1 MMMPANYSAI
11 AENEMTYVVGGGLI
25 DAIGAVTAP
34 VWGAANVKT
43 FNTNLLTIVGNSYV
57 TKVVNGTLGT
67 IFGGH
72 YLEDETMAV
81 TDKDGKTE
89 LKRTTVFGK
98 DKGLWNSMDTFSGS
112 INGFNKFLQGVGAL
126 AAVYQLGT
134 STAKAAVAE
143 SNPIGVD
150 GALSF

>member
-11 AENEMTYVVGGGLI
+11 AENEMTYVVGGGLLE
-25 DAIGAVTAP
+25 AIGSVTAP

-43 FNTNLLTIVGNSYV
+43 FNTNLITIIGNSYV

-67 IFGGH
+67 IFGGS
-72 YLEDETMAV
+72 YLV
-81 TDKDGKTE
+81 KTGE
-89 LKRTTVFGK
+89 GDNAKRNTIFGK
-98 DKGLWNSMDTFSGS
+98 DKSLWNELDP
-112 INGFNKFLQGVGAL
+112 NGDKETTGLNKFLQGVGAL

-143 SNPIGVD
+143 SKPIGIT
-150 GALSF
+150 GALNF

>member
-11 AENEMTYVVGGGLI
+11 AENEMTYVVGGGLLE
-25 DAIGAVTAP
+25 AIGSVTAP

-43 FNTNLLTIVGNSYV
+43 FNTNLITIIGNSYV

-72 YLEDETMAV
+72 YLEKDTMPV
-81 TDKDGKTE
+81 TDKDGKVSM
-89 LKRTTVFGK
+89 KRTTVFGK
-98 DKGLWNSMDTFSGS
+98 DKGLWNSMDTFPGS

-126 AAVYQLGT
+126 AAVYTLGT
-134 STAKAAVAE
+134 NTAKSFVAE
-143 SNPIGVD
+143 SDPFGVT
-150 GALSF
+150 GAKV